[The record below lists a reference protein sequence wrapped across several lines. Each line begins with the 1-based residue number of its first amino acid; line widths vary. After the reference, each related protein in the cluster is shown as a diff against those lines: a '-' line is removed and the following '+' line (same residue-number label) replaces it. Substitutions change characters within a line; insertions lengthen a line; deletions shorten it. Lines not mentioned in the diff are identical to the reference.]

1 MLALTVTADFA
12 DYKRGDHI
20 TDAEKIAAIKESAN
34 VANVVQVVL
43 PDPPPA
49 APAQAPAATA

>member
-20 TDAEKIAAIKESAN
+20 TDAEKIAAIKDSAN
-34 VANVVQVVL
+34 VASVVQVVL

-49 APAQAPAATA
+49 APTPTA

>member
-20 TDAEKIAAIKESAN
+20 TDPEKIAAIKDSAN

-43 PDPPPA
+43 PETP
-49 APAQAPAATA
+49 APAPAS

>member
-20 TDAEKIAAIKESAN
+20 TDAEKIAAIKDSAN

-49 APAQAPAATA
+49 APTPTA

>member
-20 TDAEKIAAIKESAN
+20 TDAEKIAAIKESSN

-49 APAQAPAATA
+49 APTPAAGATA